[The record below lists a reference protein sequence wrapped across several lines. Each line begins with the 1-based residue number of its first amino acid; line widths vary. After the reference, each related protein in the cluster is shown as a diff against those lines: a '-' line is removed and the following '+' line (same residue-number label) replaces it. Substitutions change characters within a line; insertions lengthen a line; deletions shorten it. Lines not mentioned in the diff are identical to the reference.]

1 MAKPQC
7 PKCNSEN
14 FFYVQKS
21 IEYHTMENLPENGHY
36 DLCELVKSY
45 NDDSFEPRLVCLNCH
60 TSFDLLLKDFYQ
72 KKKEN

>member
-21 IEYHTMENLPENGHY
+21 LEYHRMENLPDEDGY
-36 DLCELVKSY
+36 CDLCELVESY
-45 NDDSFEPRLVCLNCH
+45 NDSSFEPCLFCLNCH
-60 TSFDLLLKDFYQ
+60 TSFNLQL
-72 KKKEN
+72 KEN